1 MWILPEMDIF
11 ASNPV
16 PKCYRVRPPGNS
28 QELCNL
34 DSCRNKYLHKEV
46 VCHVW
51 YTNPLHKL
59 YPKIFSIATLKKGTL
74 AYLIIFNPIDSVAPS
89 SKVILSNRYDV
100 LTSIKYIVE
109 DEDCIIPDV
118 KNVKTC
124 GRGVEENLGR

>member
-1 MWILPEMDIF
+1 MDIF

-59 YPKIFSIATLKKGTL
+59 YPKIFSIATLKKGTS
-74 AYLIIFNPIDSVAPS
+74 AYLQIFDPIDGISPT
-89 SKVILSNRYDV
+89 SKRIISNTYDV
-100 LTSIKYIVE
+100 LTSINYIVE
-109 DEDCIIPDV
+109 AEGCIITDDNNV
-118 KNVKTC
+118 KNT
-124 GRGVEENLGR
+124 RNFM